1 MNLERYF
8 ILDDENR
15 PKPADLMTW
24 GRWFENNNRVVDFTQ
39 ITSTVYVSTVFLG
52 IDHRH
57 FGHGPGPP
65 ILFETMVFDGDN
77 STECHRYV
85 SWDDAVTGHRATVR
99 RLRG

>member
-1 MNLERYF
+1 VNLERYF

-39 ITSTVYVSTVFLG
+39 ITSALSVSTVFLG

-57 FGHGPGPP
+57 FGSGPP
-65 ILFETMVFDGDN
+65 LLFETMVFDGNGD
-77 STECHRYV
+77 TLECHRYV

>member
-1 MNLERYF
+1 MNFERYF

-15 PKPADLMTW
+15 PKPVDLMTW
-24 GRWFENNNRVVDFTQ
+24 GRWFENNSRRVDFTQ
-39 ITSTVYVSTVFLG
+39 ITSALSVSTVFLG

-57 FGHGPGPP
+57 FGSGPP
-65 ILFETMVFDGDN
+65 ILFETMVFGGDD
-77 STECHRYV
+77 TLECHRYV